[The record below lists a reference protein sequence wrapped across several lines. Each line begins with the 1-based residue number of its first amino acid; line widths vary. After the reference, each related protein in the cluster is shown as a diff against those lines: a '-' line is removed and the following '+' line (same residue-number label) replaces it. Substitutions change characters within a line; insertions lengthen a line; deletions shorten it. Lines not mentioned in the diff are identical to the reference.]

1 MLPVLPGFGLS
12 LSSLAQATKK
22 NQVHY
27 FFSSNRFTDSQDELQ
42 IGPMSRVRGVWLL
55 WTLRLAIASCFV
67 QQPQHV
73 RQHTSKPFIVMA
85 QVTNNTT
92 SSQKR
97 STIKF
102 AARLE
107 EMHSRRRDLL
117 TQSYCDSMLALCVA
131 SDEWDSVLDVLDI
144 MRQNGLSQQRS
155 TYRACLQAC
164 FELSNSDSSQ
174 SILLAMRQAQV
185 EPDATDISLVVAAMC
200 RNTKWKSAMELL
212 MAEDTP
218 RVLPVEAYY
227 AVLSCTPPQNWKDA
241 VRLLN
246 LMETNPDIHPTPILS
261 TYRAVIENCVSA
273 QQAEQAFQILMS
285 MSRKGL
291 KVGTVLCITPVV
303 ISC

>member
-1 MLPVLPGFGLS
+1 MT
-12 LSSLAQATKK
+12 A
-22 NQVHY
+22 
-27 FFSSNRFTDSQDELQ
+27 
-42 IGPMSRVRGVWLL
+42 MSRVLVWLL
-55 WTLRLAIASCFV
+55 WALRLTIASCFV
-67 QQPQHV
+67 PRPQHV
-73 RQHTSKPFIVMA
+73 RQHTSKSFIVTA

-92 SSQKR
+92 SSQKPL
-97 STIKF
+97 KF

-107 EMHSRRRDLL
+107 EMHSQKGELL
-117 TQSYCDSMLALCVA
+117 TQSYCDSMLGLCVA

-218 RVLPVEAYY
+218 RVVPVEAYD

-246 LMETNPDIHPTPILS
+246 LMETKPNIHPTPILS
-261 TYRAVIENCVSA
+261 TYRAAIENCVSA

-285 MSRKGL
+285 MPRKGL
-291 KVGTVLCITPVV
+291 KVGTI
-303 ISC
+303 